1 MDPRM
6 GQVSAIQR
14 FSDHHSMWWVG
25 SPDEGGF
32 SRMLQ
37 TRVDLTCATSDV
49 IIFIDSDRSYLLH
62 VHVEVQ

>member
-1 MDPRM
+1 
-6 GQVSAIQR
+6 
-14 FSDHHSMWWVG
+14 MWWVG

-32 SRMLQ
+32 SWMLQ

-49 IIFIDSDRSYLLH
+49 IIFINSDRSYLLH